1 MLHHP
6 RLFHSNLVKYS
17 LSISIFFYFNISA
30 FTRRIKLY
38 VCVCVCVGTFNCEH
52 CGRTCTSKIGMFA
65 HRRSCNPS
73 STTVCQP
80 RAATSSESLLQLRPK
95 LFSPAVTVAGH
106 VHPGSEC
113 SLISECATVEIRRK
127 RRLSP
132 WVCVCVCVWKRLR
145 WRSGCGRGPGWVSTV
160 VYHPTQNRTFRWLSS
175 QSIMWLIL
183 T

>member
-80 RAATSSESLLQLRPK
+80 RAATSSD
-95 LFSPAVTVAGH
+95 VTSTASSTTVLT
-106 VHPGSEC
+106 C
-113 SLISECATVEIRRK
+113 SNCGRTCSSKIEMFAHQRMCHRWDSSKTTTQ
-127 RRLSP
+127 S
-132 WVCVCVCVWKRLR
+132 VCVCVVNTVNLSWPKLLHFCVQRR
-145 WRSGCGRGPGWVSTV
+145 TSTSEHHCV
-160 VYHPTQNRTFRWLSS
+160 
-175 QSIMWLIL
+175 M
-183 T
+183 